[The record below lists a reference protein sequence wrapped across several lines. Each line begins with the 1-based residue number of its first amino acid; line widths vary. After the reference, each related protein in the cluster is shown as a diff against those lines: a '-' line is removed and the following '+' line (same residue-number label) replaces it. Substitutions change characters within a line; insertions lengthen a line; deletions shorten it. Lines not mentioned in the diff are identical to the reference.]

1 MKSIHKIINEELIS
15 FLCEND
21 EKMYELFEA
30 EDNIKQ
36 EIFDDFL
43 WHNTQDF
50 TKNITWQVVPYTRLK
65 KIWEDYIKMGSIR
78 DIKGLDAIERI
89 IIRNSLRINV
99 ITALAGH
106 TQWGDEEAIE
116 ENIGHWVNEQLNC
129 ILPQEPVDTNQ
140 LEIPYENPQAGHKQK
155 EPINQSEPCDTQIH
169 SFAQKV
175 INDEFN
181 PDNMDREDAR
191 GMLNDAM
198 QEKFFEY
205 YLTDPKS
212 GHLYITDYG
221 LTPIMTQASKLYIE
235 DNPIQKVVLIDS
247 ILNITHQRSDLA
259 SWFVQGGSRALSDLS
274 GYEIPNE
281 EAGGYDTKSTISGR
295 YKMSDY
301 H

>member
-15 FLCEND
+15 FLVEND
-21 EKMYELFEA
+21 ELMYELFEA

-65 KIWEDYIKMGSIR
+65 KIWEDYIKMGSVR
-78 DIKGLDAIERI
+78 DVKGLDGIERI

-116 ENIGHWVNEQLNC
+116 ETIGHWVNEQLNC
-129 ILPQEPVDTNQ
+129 ILSQKPVDTNQ

-155 EPINQSEPCDTQIH
+155 EPVEIEPCDTQIH

-247 ILNITHQRSDLA
+247 ILNIAHQRSDLA
-259 SWFVQGGSRALSDLS
+259 SWFIQGGSRALSDLS
-274 GYEIPNE
+274 GYEIPDE
-281 EAGGYDTKSTISGR
+281 EAGGYDTKSAISGR

-301 H
+301 Q

>member
-36 EIFDDFL
+36 EIFDDFRYK
-43 WHNTQDF
+43 NNQDF

-65 KIWEDYIKMGSIR
+65 KIWEDYIKMGIIR
-78 DIKGLDAIERI
+78 DVKGLDAIERI
-89 IIRNSLRINV
+89 IIRNSLRINI

-106 TQWGDEEAIE
+106 TQWGDKEAIE
-116 ENIGHWVNEQLNC
+116 NNIGYWVNEQLNC

-140 LEIPYENPQAGHKQK
+140 LEIPYDNPKADHKQK
-155 EPINQSEPCDTQIH
+155 EPVEIEPCDTQIH

-235 DNPIQKVVLIDS
+235 DNPIQKVILIDS
-247 ILNITHQRSDLA
+247 ILNIAHQRSDLA

-274 GYEIPNE
+274 GYEIPDE
-281 EAGGYDTKSTISGR
+281 EAGGYDTKSAISGR